1 MHHES
6 WHSICKRPFGD
17 WVTKQ
22 SGSNNHYTQ
31 AAQPAH
37 VQKKRSEK
45 QIGYK
50 TTKII
55 EMQHGIS
62 PRVLGVNLMHW
73 CSKWNGLG
81 GKKQNVWEPLHKHVW
96 IWRKKILRISQLVT
110 FILAME
116 QQDKRECV
124 NCVDVIVLNV
134 GNKWLV
140 MQCTFVDENC
150 IWTHTQHG
158 YTYFMAGNHRMN

>member
-81 GKKQNVWEPLHKHVW
+81 GKNRMCESRYINMCGFGV
-96 IWRKKILRISQLVT
+96 KKILRISQLVT

-134 GNKWLV
+134 GNK
-140 MQCTFVDENC
+140 
-150 IWTHTQHG
+150 
-158 YTYFMAGNHRMN
+158 